1 MLGPGDSTP
10 AGGAGYT
17 SLSGPA
23 ITGDKTSIKLNAQYT
38 GTTAQTVGQR
48 IYIWEGT
55 GRGQYA
61 IVDTFNEVTK
71 VATVKK
77 EFDNTPGWQHL
88 LGGFPIADPLDPSTK
103 YFIEP
108 RGSFAEPTYSSAP
121 ASLPIAGDYHVGT
134 HGRIGSS
141 NITVL
146 LGNGRGSRTTDG
158 ASFTACSGV
167 STTTWNDIE
176 ANANKFIAVSSGGVV
191 NSSNDGATW
200 SDISGSVGSDTFTG
214 VAAIGQTWIIVS
226 DTGIIYRSTDNGSSW
241 TNSQV
246 EPYDGSTPIFKFVAA
261 GNGLFITANQY
272 GQTWE
277 SVDDGV
283 TWQLA
288 ANVGL
293 GVGGPKYIAKDLV
306 FKNGKFLMPVQD
318 SPLDDSTSLNKIF
331 VTNANVAQSSTS
343 AVTVWTESDTLPH
356 SGPYKVTGMQGTFV
370 AITANGETA
379 YSYDG
384 ISWKQLTG
392 TLSGTYDKIV
402 EGRNA
407 GGYFIPISTTAMS
420 SVTVMKK
427 GAPPLVRII
436 TNAGKL
442 SKVQIFDPGSGYSAA
457 PNITITDNRNTIDA
471 QLQCRIASG
480 VLSQP
485 TFTNRGTGFINVSAT
500 VDGDGLADEYQ
511 TGKVIQ
517 VKDISREPGP
527 GDLLYVN
534 GIDDQIYR
542 VTQITNVT
550 GVAPNLSAQF
560 RISPSFKENE
570 SPDHETT
577 LTIRQQYSQIR
588 LTGHD
593 FLDIGTGGTS
603 TTNYP
608 DLYTNLGFTTGYE
621 AQQNREVKM
630 AGGGR
635 VFYTSTDQDGNFRT
649 GELFEVE
656 QATGIVTLNADLF
669 NLSGLSELSLGGV
682 VLGGTEVVIR
692 EFSTDETMS
701 ANSNEKVPTQKAIVS
716 YIGNRVS
723 GGGANLNVSGFRAGQ
738 VKVRNA
744 EIFNEAFPTT
754 GTITFPQTTEL
765 AGGIDGYL
773 MALNFFTGGL
783 ASTNLD
789 EGDPISANDPSNGYG
804 Q

>member
-1 MLGPGDSTP
+1 M
-10 AGGAGYT
+10 
-17 SLSGPA
+17 
-23 ITGDKTSIKLNAQYT
+23 
-38 GTTAQTVGQR
+38 
-48 IYIWEGT
+48 
-55 GRGQYA
+55 
-61 IVDTFNEVTK
+61 
-71 VATVKK
+71 
-77 EFDNTPGWQHL
+77 
-88 LGGFPIADPLDPSTK
+88 
-103 YFIEP
+103 
-108 RGSFAEPTYSSAP
+108 SSA
-121 ASLPIAGDYHVGT
+121 
-134 HGRIGSS
+134 
-141 NITVL
+141 
-146 LGNGRGSRTTDG
+146 
-158 ASFTACSGV
+158 
-167 STTTWNDIE
+167 
-176 ANANKFIAVSSGGVV
+176 
-191 NSSNDGATW
+191 
-200 SDISGSVGSDTFTG
+200 
-214 VAAIGQTWIIVS
+214 
-226 DTGIIYRSTDNGSSW
+226 
-241 TNSQV
+241 
-246 EPYDGSTPIFKFVAA
+246 
-261 GNGLFITANQY
+261 
-272 GQTWE
+272 
-277 SVDDGV
+277 
-283 TWQLA
+283 
-288 ANVGL
+288 
-293 GVGGPKYIAKDLV
+293 
-306 FKNGKFLMPVQD
+306 
-318 SPLDDSTSLNKIF
+318 
-331 VTNANVAQSSTS
+331 
-343 AVTVWTESDTLPH
+343 
-356 SGPYKVTGMQGTFV
+356 
-370 AITANGETA
+370 
-379 YSYDG
+379 
-384 ISWKQLTG
+384 
-392 TLSGTYDKIV
+392 
-402 EGRNA
+402 
-407 GGYFIPISTTAMS
+407 
-420 SVTVMKK
+420 TVMKK

-630 AGGGR
+630 SGGGR